1 MPGMLSHAL
10 RETLLGSGLARTC
23 TLLLT
28 AVVLMALLGPVL
40 SPWGTDQIDW
50 GALEAPP
57 SASHW
62 FGTDLVGR
70 DLLVRSAAGAR
81 VSLSIALIA
90 TAVSVL
96 IGVPWGALAGYL
108 GGRVDNVMMRIVDV
122 LYALPFI
129 LVVILLVVVFGR
141 NPYLLFVGLGAVYWL
156 DLARIVRGQTL
167 RVRNEAFVEA
177 ARAMGATTRRILR
190 RHVVPNVA
198 GPALVYVTLTI
209 PGVILAESFISFLGL
224 GVQEPDTS
232 LGVLIADGTQ
242 TMESAPWTL
251 VFPALLLAVTVWCTN
266 MLGDRLR
273 DQLDPRG
280 VRPIPARGY
289 NRSLPHTPAG
299 ERT

>member
-1 MPGMLSHAL
+1 MPGTWREAL
-10 RETLLGSGLARTC
+10 RDTLFGSPLARTC
-23 TLLLT
+23 AALLA
-28 AVVLMALLGPVL
+28 AVVLMALLVPLV
-40 SPWGTDQIDW
+40 SAWEMEQIDW
-50 GALEAPP
+50 DALEAPP
-57 SASHW
+57 STAHW

-70 DLLVRSAAGAR
+70 DLFVRTAAGAR

-96 IGVPWGALAGYL
+96 IGIPWGAVAGYL

-177 ARAMGATTRRILR
+177 ARAMGATTARILR

-224 GVQEPDTS
+224 GVQEPETS

-242 TMESAPWTL
+242 TMESAPWAL
-251 VFPALLLAVTVWCTN
+251 VFPAAVLAITVWCTN

-273 DQLDPRG
+273 DRLDPRG
-280 VRPIPARGY
+280 ARPARTRPREY
-289 NRSLPHTPAG
+289 NRRLPSQLQG
-299 ERT
+299 